1 MDREA
6 LQGERVRLRR
16 LIETDLPAVQRWR
29 SDPEVTRFWVTR
41 QVPTLDDL
49 KHWLAENRRSGSL
62 TLLIEDE
69 AGQPIGY
76 SDVFG
81 ISAEHR
87 HCELSLMIGE
97 PGTRGRGYGYESLR
111 VLLAYLFAPRDE
123 RIPPMHKVTL
133 SVFEENSAAR
143 RLYERCGFR
152 VDGVL
157 REDMWYD
164 GQWHDQLLMSVL
176 AEEFRSQRSAD

>member
-1 MDREA
+1 MDNYTLR
-6 LQGERVRLRR
+6 GERVRLRP
-16 LIETDLPAVQRWR
+16 LLETDLQAVQRWR
-29 SDPEVTRFWVTR
+29 SDPEVTRYWVTR
-41 QVPTLDDL
+41 QIPTLGDL
-49 KHWLAENRRSGSL
+49 KEWLAENRRTGSL

-69 AGQPIGY
+69 TGRPIGY

-81 ISAEHR
+81 ISNEHR
-87 HCELSLMIGE
+87 HCEVSLMIGE

-111 VLLAYLFAPRDE
+111 VLLTYLFAPHDN
-123 RIPPMHKVTL
+123 RISPMHKVTL
-133 SVFEENSAAR
+133 SVFEENHAAR

-164 GQWHDQLLMSVL
+164 DRWHDQFLMSVL
-176 AEEFRSQRSAD
+176 ADEFQQRT